1 MLSITQHFVK
11 GYVCFLFFSLL
22 KCKMTRTTLPILALL
37 FLMLHAAGSL
47 HAQKELT
54 ISLHD
59 NDSSLPGDIIKSN
72 SFNEYR
78 KRYDWLQSIQ
88 FELFKRG
95 YLGFSVD
102 SIIESGKH
110 WSAFAHTGEKYDWA
124 KLSRGNL
131 DGAVLGSVRFRDKIF
146 YQRSMNP
153 RQVSELFESILQHC
167 ENNGYPFASVKL
179 DSMKI
184 EGNKVS
190 ASLFLNKN
198 QRVEIDSITIQGTSK
213 THPVYFQNYLGI
225 KPGYL
230 YNESR
235 IASADDR
242 LKELAF
248 VSLAKNTAVLFTD
261 KNTKVQLYVNDR
273 KASRFDGILG
283 LQPNEATGEI
293 GITGDV
299 KLGLQNA
306 FKRGETIMLNWR
318 RLQTATQDIQVKFAY
333 PYLLNTSFGADL
345 GFSLYRRDTSFV
357 QIQGHLGI
365 SYLFTGTDYIQLF
378 VEPHQSNVISQSFT
392 PSDGL
397 ANSNITLF
405 GLEVQK
411 TQLNYRFNPTR
422 GHHLFMKGSAGNR
435 VIRKNPEIDD
445 SFYEGIELQSAQWNA
460 TLFGQLFNEIT
471 PRNTVLIQL
480 RGAAIQSS
488 TMFLNEAHRIGGM
501 HTIRGF
507 DEESIFATAY
517 SIFTLEYRFLLEQNS
532 NIFAFFDGAW
542 YELDTRNTYVS
553 DTPFG
558 FGLGISFETAA
569 GIFSLTYAL
578 GRQMDNPILLRT
590 GKIHFGFVSFF

>member
-1 MLSITQHFVK
+1 MLVLW
-11 GYVCFLFFSLL
+11 YC
-22 KCKMTRTTLPILALL
+22 TTTAYLC
-37 FLMLHAAGSL
+37 
-47 HAQKELT
+47 AQQDLG
-54 ISLHD
+54 IRLHD
-59 NDSSLPGDIIKSN
+59 TDLGLPEDIARN
-72 SFNEYR
+72 PDFETYR
-78 KRYDWLQSIQ
+78 ERCEWLQSLQ
-88 FELFKRG
+88 VEMYKRG
-95 YLGFSVD
+95 HLGFSVD
-102 SIIESGKH
+102 SIIESSGI
-110 WSAFAHTGEKYDWA
+110 WSTFVHTGEKYDWA
-124 KLSRGNL
+124 RLNPGNVE
-131 DGAVLGSVRFRDKIF
+131 GAILGSVKFRDKIF

-153 RQVSELFESILQHC
+153 GQVSELFESLLEYC

-179 DSMKI
+179 DSVKI
-184 EGNKVS
+184 NTNHVT
-190 ASLFLNKN
+190 ASILLEKN
-198 QRVEIDSITIQGTSK
+198 QLVEIDSITVQGTSK
-213 THPVYFQNYLGI
+213 THPVFFQNYLGI
-225 KPGYL
+225 KPGSL

-235 IASADDR
+235 IFNADAR

-248 VSLAKNTAVLFTD
+248 VTLAKNTAVLFTD
-261 KNTKVQLYVNDR
+261 KNTKVQLYVNER
-273 KASRFDGILG
+273 KASRFDGIIG
-283 LQPNEATGEI
+283 LQPNETTGEI

-345 GFSLYRRDTSFV
+345 GFALYRRDTSFV

-365 SYLFTGTDYIQLF
+365 SYLFTGTDYIQIF
-378 VEPHQSNVISQSFT
+378 VEPRQSNVISQNFT

-397 ANSNITLF
+397 ANSGITLF

-422 GHHLFMKGSAGNR
+422 GHHISAKGSAGNR
-435 VIRKNPEIDD
+435 SIRKNPEIDD
-445 SFYEGIELQSAQWNA
+445 TFYEGIELQSAQWNA
-460 TLFGQLFNEIT
+460 ALLAQLFTEIT
-471 PRNTVLIQL
+471 PRNTVLMQL
-480 RGAAIQSS
+480 RGAAIQSA
-488 TMFLNEAHRIGGM
+488 TMFLNESHRIGGM
-501 HTIRGF
+501 QTIRGF

-517 SIFTLEYRFLLEQNS
+517 SIFTLEYRFLLERNS

-542 YELDTRNTYVS
+542 YELDTRNSYVR

-578 GRQMDNPILLRT
+578 GRQMNNPILLRT